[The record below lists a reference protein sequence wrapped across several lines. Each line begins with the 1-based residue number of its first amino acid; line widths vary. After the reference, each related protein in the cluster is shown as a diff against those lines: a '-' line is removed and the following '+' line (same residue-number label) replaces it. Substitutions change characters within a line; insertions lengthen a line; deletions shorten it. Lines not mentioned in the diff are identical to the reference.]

1 MYQKI
6 KRKWLVFPLMLVF
19 SILAF
24 LINKGVFSIEKDPVP
39 AAENPKNMVST
50 FAVDIPSELEF
61 AGEPVPL
68 DQQDIHESLDRE
80 MLVNTYF
87 HSQTILYIKRA
98 NRHFP
103 TIEKI
108 LKRYDI
114 PDDFKYLALA
124 ESGLTQAVSPA
135 GAVGFWQILEG
146 TAKEYGLE
154 VNGEIDER
162 YHIEKSTEAACKYLL
177 QSYKTYGNWTMAAAS
192 YNAGRRGI
200 DRQVDRQK
208 AKNYYDLL
216 LTEETSRYI
225 FRILSYKL
233 ILSDPSSYGFHIGKN
248 ELYPVIPVYE
258 VTIDDAV
265 PDFADFARRYGINY
279 KILKLF
285 NPWLREPFL
294 LNKAKKTYLLS
305 IPREG
310 YFDPSRAI
318 QE

>member
-1 MYQKI
+1 MVLI
-6 KRKWLVFPLMLVF
+6 SL
-19 SILAF
+19 LAF
-24 LINKGVFSIEKDPVP
+24 LVTKGVFSTEKDPVP
-39 AAENPKNMVST
+39 SEENPKSVNSF

-61 AGEPVPL
+61 AGEAVPL

-98 NRHFP
+98 HRYFP
-103 TIEKI
+103 VIERI
-108 LKRYDI
+108 LKKYDI
-114 PDDFKYLALA
+114 PDDFKYLAVA

-135 GAVGFWQILEG
+135 AAVGFWQLLEG

-154 VNGEIDER
+154 INGEVDER
-162 YHIEKSTEAACKYLL
+162 YHIEKSTEAACKYIL
-177 QSYKTYGNWTMAAAS
+177 QSYKTYGSWTMAAAS

-200 DRQVDRQK
+200 DRQIDRQK
-208 AKNYYDLL
+208 ARNYYDLL
-216 LTEETSRYI
+216 LAEETSRYI

-233 ILSDPSSYGFHIGKN
+233 ILSNPTAFGFHIGKD
-248 ELYPVIPVYE
+248 ELYPVIPFYE
-258 VTIDDAV
+258 VTVDDAV

-294 LNKAKKTYLLS
+294 LNKSKKTYLLS

-310 YFDPSRAI
+310 YFDPSRANM
-318 QE
+318 E